1 MHAGCSDAWIGD
13 GFCDKACN
21 VSSCNFDFP
30 DCVNSTQPGGG
41 SGSSGKPPRAEVVCT
56 RGCPE
61 TWLGDKVCDQRCKVR
76 YNKYTK
82 TRLDI
87 KGSSNDWLSA
97 QVEECAFDAGDCGMS
112 MLADSLPWTAL
123 TSVNSVSRA
132 FHSPSADISALN
144 DSLNT
149 STVSPPVAM
158 TVPVG
163 TKAVYF
169 TLTRMLC
176 LSEPYSPAGLC
187 NVTSAA
193 NNFTFLAAEH
203 TEGSPVNY
211 AVVVSKQA
219 ALVSAAHH
227 YCCCRHASL

>member
-1 MHAGCSDAWIGD
+1 MQGAATHGSATDSAIRP
-13 GFCDKACN
+13 AT
-21 VSSCNFDFP
+21 SAAAT
-30 DCVNSTQPGGG
+30 STSRTALTPRSRAAAAAVVASPLERRWCAPGAVPRPGLATRCAT
-41 SGSSGKPPRAEVVCT
+41 SGA
-56 RGCPE
+56 
-61 TWLGDKVCDQRCKVR
+61 R
-76 YNKYTK
+76 YVTIN
-82 TRLDI
+82 RLDI

-112 MLADSLPWTAL
+112 LMADSLPWTAL

-169 TLTRMLC
+169 NLTRMLC

-193 NNFTFLAAEH
+193 DSFTFLAAEH
-203 TEGSPVNY
+203 TF
-211 AVVVSKQA
+211 
-219 ALVSAAHH
+219 SAEK
-227 YCCCRHASL
+227 SDSF